1 MLGRSGG
8 LRSDQLDAER
18 VRDPAR
24 DLVLQG
30 EEIARV
36 TVEALGPKMRVGQ
49 GIDQLGVDSNP
60 VARPPDASFEHIAH
74 AQFAADLLRVDRLVP
89 VRERGISRD
98 HEHIREP

>member
-8 LRSDQLDAER
+8 LRSDQLDAES

-49 GIDQLGVDSNP
+49 GID
-60 VARPPDASFEHIAH
+60 
-74 AQFAADLLRVDRLVP
+74 
-89 VRERGISRD
+89 
-98 HEHIREP
+98 